1 MVEGRCLKFADDLKG
16 MAANNNGSAAEKALV
31 AKWETATASEPG
43 LHLSVSGL
51 GSIHR
56 EMKQIAFDFVR
67 PN

>member
-1 MVEGRCLKFADDLKG
+1 